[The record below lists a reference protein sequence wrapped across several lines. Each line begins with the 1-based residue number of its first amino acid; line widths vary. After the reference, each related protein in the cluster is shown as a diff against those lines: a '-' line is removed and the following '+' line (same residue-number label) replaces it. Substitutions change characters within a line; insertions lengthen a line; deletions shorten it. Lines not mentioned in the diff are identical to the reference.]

1 MESQESPSMA
11 NPVTPSMSNGTGTA
25 EEMEHQSP
33 PPAEVDLYGMAD
45 MSDVDEDLDLQ
56 LSKAL
61 GPLGGEN
68 AACQLERILFSS
80 VFEI

>member
-1 MESQESPSMA
+1 
-11 NPVTPSMSNGTGTA
+11 
-25 EEMEHQSP
+25 
-33 PPAEVDLYGMAD
+33 